1 MFPIIENQK
10 QAAESAFI
18 YKTIS
23 DPEVIG
29 STFVEIIVPQG
40 KIFIVGCVYGPPNQY
55 SALFLEKLNEI
66 LTIII
71 KTINIFMSWEI
82 LI

>member
-18 YKTIS
+18 YKTAIS
-23 DPEVIG
+23 DPEVIE
-29 STFVEIIVPQG
+29 STFVEIIVLQMQG
-40 KIFIVGCVYGPPNQY
+40 KIFIIGCVCRPPNQN
-55 SALFLEKLNEI
+55 SALFLEKFNEI

-71 KTINIFMSWEI
+71 KKINIVMR
-82 LI
+82 